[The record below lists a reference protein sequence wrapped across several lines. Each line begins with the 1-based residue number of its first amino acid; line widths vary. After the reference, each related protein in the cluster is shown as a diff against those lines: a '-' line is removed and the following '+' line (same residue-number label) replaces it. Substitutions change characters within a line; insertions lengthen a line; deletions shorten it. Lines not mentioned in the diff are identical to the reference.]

1 MSFRVPCHSLV
12 HSFKSN
18 KMISTDVSFESRC
31 CLLSEVVKELL
42 VRPLDLDIKRENQF
56 AQVFGDTTRI
66 NEFHGKYRAACR
78 SSHKSIH
85 FNDDTTPTYVVPDD
99 KLYSVF
105 SSFLPCWKLSSS
117 FSMFNVFPPFVAQ
130 QTQRKPLNK
139 TTRARKC
146 PEMRNFDA
154 IFGTTN
160 ALEALNGTFTFVVD
174 FLETSRS
181 QVARNY
187 FSSFPPE
194 LTMSVIKNAVFSSL
208 TTLNVR

>member
-1 MSFRVPCHSLV
+1 
-12 HSFKSN
+12 
-18 KMISTDVSFESRC
+18 
-31 CLLSEVVKELL
+31 
-42 VRPLDLDIKRENQF
+42 
-56 AQVFGDTTRI
+56 
-66 NEFHGKYRAACR
+66 
-78 SSHKSIH
+78 
-85 FNDDTTPTYVVPDD
+85 
-99 KLYSVF
+99 
-105 SSFLPCWKLSSS
+105 
-117 FSMFNVFPPFVAQ
+117 MFNVFPPFVAQ

-146 PEMRNFDA
+146 PEMRNSDA

-160 ALEALNGTFTFVVD
+160 ALEALNGTFTFVVG

-208 TTLNVR
+208 NVR